1 MEQTPQLVDKED
13 NDNIFRDVKL
23 CLAQLLV
30 NWKWFLLSVTVCMVL
45 GWLYWQSK
53 PRVFLRQSVMLIED
67 ASGNSMGFGSSR
79 SRRTSNMNTLLELQG
94 VSVGDNLKNEIFIL
108 SSKRLMQRV
117 VEKLKLDVDMTTSEG
132 LHDISLYGYER
143 PVEVVFKDAK
153 AKRSSQ
159 FVVKKVDDNTCRIT
173 DYVDDKDGV
182 FKDVTV
188 KLGQMV
194 QTPAGTFCLVR
205 GKSFG
210 AWDDQKL
217 TVTRLTVSKAA
228 SRFMGEMTI
237 DEYDKETSL
246 IVISCNDIHVKR
258 ADDILNELFE
268 TYKQDVVENKNRV
281 ALNTARFIDERIVLI
296 GKELGDVESQL
307 AGFKQQNGLI
317 DLKETARSVLTETTS
332 ARQASL
338 TAETQLNVA
347 KYLND
352 YLADHSNDRDLIPA
366 LNIGTTSFNTQVA
379 EYNRLLNDRNRMAG
393 NSSEEQT
400 LIRELDRE
408 LKQMRAA
415 IAASAKSV
423 VKTLEMELRDAQAN
437 EQMLMGRVTGA
448 PQQEKIGLNI
458 QRQQTLKEALYTYL
472 LNKREEVALQQAINE
487 ANVRIVEGP
496 IGEKKVS
503 PRGSIIMLVAFIVG
517 LLIPAAILW
526 IMFQMDVT
534 IHGRREVE
542 DTTSVPVLGEIP
554 LLKKADATT
563 LISDQASNAP
573 IVEAF
578 RILRYSMG
586 FMQHSTQ
593 VLLCTST
600 TPGQG
605 KSFISRNLAIVMA
618 MAGKKV
624 LLIDADVR
632 KRNLSQNFGG
642 KLGLTTF
649 LADEYSK
656 VEDII
661 RPASIAQQVDFI
673 PAGPIPPNPSEL
685 LMSKRFDD
693 LVTQLRNQY
702 DFIIIDT
709 TPMYSVA
716 DANIVG
722 RVADT
727 TIFVLRVGMQ
737 NRDFLPELERIYKE
751 KRYKNPCVVLNDAD
765 FKMRRYGYGNG
776 YGYGYGYGQQKAEKG
791 WFNSLIEK
799 LRS

>member
-23 CLAQLLV
+23 CLAQLLT

-45 GWLYWQSK
+45 GWFYWQSK

-67 ASGNSMGFGSSR
+67 ASDNSMGFGSSR
-79 SRRTSNMNTLLELQG
+79 SRRSSNMNTLLELQG

-132 LHDISLYGYER
+132 LHDIALYGYER
-143 PVEVVFKDAK
+143 PVDVVFKDAK

-268 TYKQDVVENKNRV
+268 TYKQDVVENKDRV

-317 DLKETARSVLTETTS
+317 DLKETARSVLTETTT

-632 KRNLSQNFGG
+632 KRNLSQTFGG
-642 KLGLTTF
+642 KHGLTTF

-661 RPASIAQQVDFI
+661 RPAAIAQQVDFI

-702 DFIIIDT
+702 DSIIIDT

-751 KRYKNPCVVLNDAD
+751 KRYKNLCVVLNDAD